1 MPAHRS
7 TSPAAEAPEAHD
19 LSWSTSPLGQVL
31 VRLGVVDVVDVMLA
45 AYEQD
50 LGDRR
55 RIGEILIQ
63 RGLAKPQDIE
73 LALLDQSR
81 VTAPEP
87 AAPPAPA
94 PAPAPADAAAL
105 VAADF
110 PSHQGGV
117 VRTVQTFALFLLL
130 AGAALVLSTVG
141 GGPVFGVALYGALS
155 FPYLLAKLLLSARYR
170 AAKGPAPVGLAASV
184 VVPFFNEDPE
194 TFRRCLAS
202 LTVQSTPPARVFVID
217 DGSKTRE
224 CFEVAREFAA
234 HFPFFA
240 VHRFDENRGKRE
252 AQAWAFEHIATDIVV
267 TVDSDT
273 VVHPDAISELL
284 KPFADG
290 RVNAVCGYARSLN
303 RHRNLLTR
311 LIDLRYTNSFLYE
324 RGAYSVLGSVLC
336 STGVLSAWRMDVIRA
351 NEDDYLNQTFLGTE
365 VHYGD
370 DRRLTAYALRTG
382 RVVFQDTAMALTH
395 VPERMSHFVRQQ
407 VRWNKSFFRESLLL
421 LRQLGPNRIA
431 WWLGGAE
438 FGYWMVL
445 TTMLLYAVAVR
456 PVLTGVAPTWQYAA
470 FVALM
475 AYARSIR
482 MLGDGGRL
490 FPRAFLLAPI
500 YGFMNL
506 LLLVPLRLYS
516 LLRLRDGSWGTRKRR
531 RGTTRRTDGHGAPLL
546 PNATETA
553 TFVPS
558 PRGPAEPDAP
568 GAESAPLQYSAP
580 LQDNASLA
588 VAAPVV
594 PAPPPSG
601 LACVNILPAH
611 S

>member
-1 MPAHRS
+1 MTTHRS
-7 TSPAAEAPEAHD
+7 TSPAAAPAEAHD
-19 LSWSTSPLGQVL
+19 VSWSTSPLGQVL

-63 RGLAKPQDIE
+63 RGLATPQDIQ

-81 VTAPEP
+81 VTAVEPVAQPAP
-87 AAPPAPA
+87 AAPPV
-94 PAPAPADAAAL
+94 DVAAVA
-105 VAADF
+105 AADF

-117 VRTVQTFALFLLL
+117 VRTVQTVALFLLL
-130 AGAALVLSTVG
+130 IGAALVLSTVG

-155 FPYLLAKLLLSARYR
+155 FPYLLTKLLLSARYR
-170 AAKGPAPVGLAASV
+170 AAKGPAPDGLAASV

-202 LTVQSTPPARVFVID
+202 LTVQSTPPGRVFVID

-224 CFEVAREFAA
+224 CFEIAREFAA
-234 HFPFFA
+234 HFPSFA
-240 VHRFDENRGKRE
+240 VHRFNENRGKRE
-252 AQAWAFEHIATDIVV
+252 AQAWAFEHITTDVVV

-273 VVHPDAISELL
+273 VVHPEAVAELL
-284 KPFADG
+284 KPFVDG

-351 NEDDYLNQTFLGTE
+351 NEDDYLNQTFMGTD

-382 RVVFQDTAMALTH
+382 RVVLQDTAMALTH

-421 LRQLGPNRIA
+421 LRQLRPNRIA
-431 WWLGGAE
+431 WWLGAAE

-456 PVLTGVAPTWQYAA
+456 PLLTGVSPTWQYAA

-531 RGTTRRTDGHGAPLL
+531 RGTARRTDGHSAALL
-546 PNATETA
+546 PNATESAA
-553 TFVPS
+553 TPLPALFASAS
-558 PRGPAEPDAP
+558 PEQGVA
-568 GAESAPLQYSAP
+568 SALPP
-580 LQDNASLA
+580 SLA
-588 VAAPVV
+588 TEPV
-594 PAPPPSG
+594 PAPIAAAMLVAVAPAALVSG
-601 LACVNILPAH
+601 RACLDILPAV
-611 S
+611 